1 MMISEFMHTD
11 PMKFLPEDGSL
22 QLTAGWTGDV
32 KYHLGGIK
40 TTDSYGTMQR
50 IAPANNPS
58 HLEIVAP
65 VVEGRTRAAQDDTQ
79 RAGLRRLIIIKQCQ
93 LLYTAMLLIL
103 VKVLTSK
110 Q

>member
-1 MMISEFMHTD
+1 MISEFMHTD

-50 IAPANNPS
+50 IALANNPS

-65 VVEGRTRAAQDDTQ
+65 VVEGRTKQHKMIHNVLA
-79 RAGLRRLIIIKQCQ
+79 LRRLITIKQCQ
-93 LLYTAMLLIL
+93 LYMAMLLIL
-103 VKVLTSK
+103 VKELTSK

>member
-1 MMISEFMHTD
+1 M
-11 PMKFLPEDGSL
+11 
-22 QLTAGWTGDV
+22 

-50 IAPANNPS
+50 IALANNPS

-79 RAGLRRLIIIKQCQ
+79 RAGAP
-93 LLYTAMLLIL
+93 T
-103 VKVLTSK
+103 T
-110 Q
+110 

>member
-1 MMISEFMHTD
+1 LALLYDDQSSEPQHD
-11 PMKFLPEDGSL
+11 VYHLVLLLYDL
-22 QLTAGWTGDV
+22 QLQVV

-50 IAPANNPS
+50 IALANNPS

-79 RAGLRRLIIIKQCQ
+79 RAGAPTTDHHKAFQVTWIVSQCNT
-93 LLYTAMLLIL
+93 LHCT
-103 VKVLTSK
+103 V
-110 Q
+110 